1 VEYLDAQ
8 QNLDVVRLV
17 VVHLDAMHL
26 LDVVVGVE
34 LRHQLKMDC
43 YQDVVDVEVRHLMKM
58 DCYLDVVQQV
68 LLELEELQAL
78 LVLNLHEQLRLVL
91 RLGQLRHLRPLL
103 RVMLSTLQ
111 DRHRAL
117 LQVQQR
123 VLDLHRPSLKRQL
136 SWRQLSL
143 QASSLQLASHR
154 ERVQSACEQ
163 RVAQL
168 LMMQIGRIRPSLV
181 IWQGLPCFPY
191 RVVLLTHVRGPLTH
205 FSCLGP
211 HVNL

>member
-1 VEYLDAQ
+1 LDAQ
-8 QNLDVVRLV
+8 QNLDVVRPD

-26 LDVVVGVE
+26 LGVVVDAVR
-34 LRHQLKMDC
+34 RHQLKMDC
-43 YQDVVDVEVRHLMKM
+43 YRDAVDVEVRHLMKM

-68 LLELEELQAL
+68 LLELEELQEL

-91 RLGQLRHLRPLL
+91 QLGLLLHLQPLL
-103 RVMLSTLQ
+103 REMLSTLQ
-111 DRHRAL
+111 DQHRAL
-117 LQVQQR
+117 LQVRQQ

-136 SWRQLSL
+136 SLQQPSLQALSL
-143 QASSLQLASHR
+143 QPVLHR
-154 ERVQSACEQ
+154 ERVQLACEQ